1 MKWFPEDINF
11 VLKKMFQDCGTR
23 DVGDIFDAQP
33 SYCEHQNLT
42 AYS

>member
-23 DVGDIFDAQP
+23 DVGDIFGAQP
-33 SYCEHQNLT
+33 GYCEHQNLT